1 MRSYVHV
8 SVLLLSPCTGLA
20 QCALEDF
27 TVTASCAFDGP
38 EATVVLGGGQPP
50 YQLLF
55 TGANGS
61 WVMRQ
66 SEINGAFVT
75 DMGDFINNVLTPPVD
90 LVVTDAVGCTASAS
104 ASFPQHALCL
114 PEVWFDRACDANT
127 SSLLWTSTFYHAGS
141 GNQLNG
147 LPDPCNSSTFQY
159 TITNSTSGTTISTGD
174 LTANWTLL
182 PSGYWRFNTPLPHGA
197 YYVFIH
203 PTGNPEGC
211 ANGGVTYC
219 YRDKGAITDPSAEGC
234 GQQFQL
240 RLLLGGALPNPGSTM
255 RDSLRVKGLVPISEP
270 YTALGYT
277 YVGTPAGQTIA
288 PTLLTTTG
296 TGAIV
301 DWVVVEL
308 RAATSPATIVHSMPA
323 LVRRDGRVVGLNGS
337 TTLRAPL
344 GPELYHV
351 AVRHR
356 THLGVMTATAHW
368 TNFTPLVA
376 GGVPLLDLR
385 SGQLATFGTN
395 AQQPNGANFCLWPGD
410 TNFDGQVKYTGINN
424 DRDVVLS
431 AVGGSTPTNVAS
443 NVYNGADVNM
453 DGAVKYV
460 GPNNDRDIIL
470 QTIGGTV
477 PTAVRVQQL
486 P

>member
-1 MRSYVHV
+1 MRSRVYL
-8 SVLLLSPCTGLA
+8 SALLLSPCAGLA
-20 QCALEDF
+20 QCSVEDF

-38 EATVVLGGGQPP
+38 EATVVLEGGQPP

-55 TGANGS
+55 TGSNGN

-66 SEINGAFVT
+66 SEFNGAFVT

-90 LVVTDAVGCTASAS
+90 LVVTDADGCTASAS
-104 ASFPQHALCL
+104 ASFPQHALCV
-114 PEVWFDRACDANT
+114 PEVWFDRACDATT
-127 SSLLWTSTFYHAGS
+127 SSLLWTGTFYHAGS
-141 GNQLNG
+141 GNLTGG
-147 LPDPCNSSTFQY
+147 LPDPCNSASFQY
-159 TITNSTSGTTISTGD
+159 TISNSTSGTTISTGA

-182 PSGYWRFNTPLPHGA
+182 PNGFWRFNAPLPHGA
-197 YYVFIH
+197 YYVLIH
-203 PTGNPEGC
+203 PTGNPVGC
-211 ANGGVTYC
+211 TNGAVTYC
-219 YRDKGAITDPSAEGC
+219 YRSKGAITDPSAEGC

-240 RLLLGGALPNPGSTM
+240 RLLLGGALPNPGLTM

-288 PTLLTTTG
+288 PALLTTTG
-296 TGAIV
+296 SGAIV

-308 RAATSPATIVHSMPA
+308 RDATSPSTIVHSMPA
-323 LVRRDGRVVGLNGS
+323 LVRRDGRVMGLNGS

-356 THLGVMTATAHW
+356 THLGVMTATSHW
-368 TNFTPLVA
+368 TNLNPLVA
-376 GGVPLLDLR
+376 GGALLLDIR
-385 SGQLATFGTN
+385 SGQTATFGTN

-410 TNFDGQVKYTGINN
+410 TNFDGQVKYAGSAN
-424 DRDVVLS
+424 DRDPILN
-431 AVGGSTPTNVAS
+431 AVGGTVPTDLVS
-443 NVYNGADVNM
+443 NVYSPLDVNL
-453 DGAVKYV
+453 DGTIKYT
-460 GPNNDRDIIL
+460 GTNNDRDIIL
-470 QTIGGTV
+470 QSIGGTV
-477 PTAVRVQQL
+477 PTSTRTQQL